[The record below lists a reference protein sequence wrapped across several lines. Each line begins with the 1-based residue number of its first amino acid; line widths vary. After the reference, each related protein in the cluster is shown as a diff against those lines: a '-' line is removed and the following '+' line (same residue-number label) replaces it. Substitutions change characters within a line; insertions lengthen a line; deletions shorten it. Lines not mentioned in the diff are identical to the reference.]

1 MQRTITEKV
10 EALMSLVRYWQGS
23 PSGQLS
29 YTDGNVKFEQT
40 EKDGIYVS
48 IGYFPAIRQ
57 GVVLLSD
64 EDSAV
69 LEAQVDY
76 LMDSI
81 RGFIYETKNSIKIA
95 PPERVPVID
104 CSEEIILSIKI
115 NDPDFDVNRRYKLV
129 ESRSALRYTE
139 LQKFD
144 YADKQYLIV
153 CLQPLGFFH
162 KNGSHLIKDAT
173 LDNYKT
179 ISAAEALVKGW
190 V

>member
-1 MQRTITEKV
+1 MQRSITDKV
-10 EALMSLVRYWQGS
+10 EALISLVRYWQGFS
-23 PSGQLS
+23 VGPLT

-40 EKDGIYVS
+40 DKDEIYVS
-48 IGYFPAIRQ
+48 IDHFPAIKK

-81 RGFIYETKNSIKIA
+81 RGFIYETKTSIKIA

-104 CSEEIILSIKI
+104 CVEEIILSIKI
-115 NDPDFDVNRRYKLV
+115 NNPDFDVNKQYKLV
-129 ESRSALRYTE
+129 ESRSALRYTD

-153 CLQPLGFFH
+153 CLQPLGFFY
-162 KNGSHLIKDAT
+162 KNGSNLVREAT

-179 ISAAEALVKGW
+179 VTAAEALTKGW